1 MKFLTEERASGAL
14 FKMDFRL
21 RPYAEGALA
30 VPVKRY
36 GEYYGKEAQGW
47 EVQTLCRARA
57 IAGAKEPR
65 EEFWPAVEVRW
76 RQLGKDRKF
85 PEELM
90 PMRERIATERVPK
103 GEEERAYKTGRGG
116 LIDVEFA
123 VQEWQMRQGL
133 VETETG
139 GVLKK
144 MAKTE
149 PKAVK
154 SLQAGLT
161 FWSSA
166 EWWLRLD
173 EGRGGSLLPKPGPD
187 REWLAKI
194 CGEPDA
200 SSLMRKAAEIS
211 RENRK
216 AYEEVLARLLQKS

>member
-1 MKFLTEERASGAL
+1 M
-14 FKMDFRL
+14 
-21 RPYAEGALA
+21 
-30 VPVKRY
+30 
-36 GEYYGKEAQGW
+36 
-47 EVQTLCRARA
+47 
-57 IAGAKEPR
+57 
-65 EEFWPAVEVRW
+65 
-76 RQLGKDRKF
+76 
-85 PEELM
+85 
-90 PMRERIATERVPK
+90 
-103 GEEERAYKTGRGG
+103 
-116 LIDVEFA
+116 
-123 VQEWQMRQGL
+123 
-133 VETETG
+133 ETETG

-211 RENRK
+211 RETRK